1 MTILHALAF
10 VVVTLLLAGI
20 LYQQIGI
27 VIDRRR
33 VRPPGHIVRAPG
45 GNFHVNRMG
54 EGDVTVVLDS
64 GISASSL
71 SWARVQ
77 SEVAKFAQ
85 VCSYDRAGFGWS
97 DRRSGERTPGRLAQE
112 LNLMLNAAEIK
123 PPYIL
128 VGHSF
133 GGLIVRSYAA
143 QFPHEVCGMVLVD
156 ALHPA
161 EWAHPSREQ
170 KRALVGGMFLSWIGA
185 LLCSV
190 SIVRLCISLAARGR
204 TSTGQTVLRS
214 FGTQAAAVVNRV
226 VGEVTKLPA
235 ELMPAVRAHWTRP
248 KSFLTQARY
257 FASLAQSSREVLNLQ
272 MPPEL
277 PLIVL
282 SADNPIPAR
291 AEEQRQLATLCKG
304 AEHTVIAQCGHWIH
318 LDRPELVVKAVR
330 RMLEQSRPTPAEQSR
345 IRTTG

>member
-1 MTILHALAF
+1 MTILHALTLL
-10 VVVTLLLAGI
+10 VVALLLAGI
-20 LYQQIGI
+20 LYQQIGGA
-27 VIDRRR
+27 IDRRR
-33 VRPPGHIVRAPG
+33 VRPTGKIARAPG
-45 GNFHVNRMG
+45 GSFHVNRMG
-54 EGDVTVVLDS
+54 EGDVTVVLES

-71 SWARVQ
+71 SWGKVQ
-77 SEVAKFAQ
+77 FEVAKFAQ

-97 DRRSGERTPGRLAQE
+97 AGRRGERTPGRLAQE
-112 LNLMLNAAEIK
+112 LNLMLNAAEIR

-133 GGLIVRSYAA
+133 GGLIVRAYAA
-143 QFPHEVCGMVLVD
+143 QFPAEVCGMVLVD

-161 EWAHPSREQ
+161 EWAEPTREQ
-170 KRALVGGMFLSWIGA
+170 KRALVGGVFLSCIGA
-185 LLCSV
+185 LLCSLG
-190 SIVRLCISLAARGR
+190 IVRLCISLAAGGR
-204 TSTGQTVLRS
+204 TRTGQTVLRS

-235 ELMPAVRAHWTRP
+235 ELLPAVRAHWSQP

-257 FASLAQSSREVLNLQ
+257 FASLPQSCHEMLHSQL
-272 MPPEL
+272 PPEL

-291 AEEQRQLATLCKG
+291 AEDQRQLATLCEG

-318 LDRPELVVKAVR
+318 LDRPELVVRAVR
-330 RMLEQSRPTPAEQSR
+330 RMLERIKPAPAER
-345 IRTTG
+345 RN